1 MYQTSYLIIGAI
13 DKLPYNS
20 AVNLQEHT
28 GISQVNRPNLKSVPI
43 SLFQHS
49 QVCQ

>member
-1 MYQTSYLIIGAI
+1 MYQTSYLIIGAT

-20 AVNLQEHT
+20 MVNIQERA
-28 GISQVNRPNLKSVPI
+28 GISQVNGLNLKSLPI

-49 QVCQ
+49 